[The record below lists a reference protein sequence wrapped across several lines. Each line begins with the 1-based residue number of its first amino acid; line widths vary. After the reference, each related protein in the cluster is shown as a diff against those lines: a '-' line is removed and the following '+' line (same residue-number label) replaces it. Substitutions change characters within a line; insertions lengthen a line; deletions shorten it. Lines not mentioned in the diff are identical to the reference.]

1 MVDYADIAVATD
13 AWTGP
18 ITLTEAQ
25 IWQAKHGTV
34 RVSTKADPVGD
45 TGIQLAPGDAVQI
58 ASGRSVFYRGVNAH
72 IAPGAITRENLP

>member
-1 MVDYADIAVATD
+1 MADYADIAVTSD

-25 IWQAKHGTV
+25 IWQAKDGTV
-34 RVSTKADPVGD
+34 RVSTKADPTGD
-45 TGIQLAPGDAVQI
+45 TGVLLSPGDAVSV

-72 IAPGAITRENLP
+72 IIPAAITRENLP